1 MSTSGDTS
9 GLSSLGSSFSTGAS
23 GVGSNSYG
31 FTLPSDLGSSGGSF
45 AGLSGVQSGMSLPT
59 ESAGSNSFGFG
70 MPSSSMNLAG
80 LSGSLGAA
88 SKTLS
93 SPTSSSTPR
102 ASTAGGGRM
111 ALQAQNFS
119 APINDMLST
128 GGTNAGN
135 SLIALLQK
143 YAPGGAA

>member
-70 MPSSSMNLAG
+70 MPNSSTNLAG
-80 LSGSLGAA
+80 LSNSLGAA

-102 ASTAGGGRM
+102 ATSAGGRM

-119 APINDMLST
+119 APINDMLAT